1 MISTKQRAYLRGLAN
16 KIEVV
21 LQIGKNGIDDN
32 VVKQANEALAAR
44 EIIKGSVLENSDYSA
59 RDAVQALSE
68 LCNADIV
75 QTIGRRFVLYKPAKK
90 PIIVLPD

>member
-1 MISTKQRAYLRGLAN
+1 MITTKQRAYLRGLAN
-16 KIEVV
+16 RIEVI

-32 VVKQANEALAAR
+32 VVKQANDALAAR
-44 EIIKGSVLENSDYSA
+44 EIIKGSVLENSDFNA
-59 RDAVQALSE
+59 REAVQALAD

-90 PIIVLPD
+90 PKITLPN